1 MSSAPRMNRLRNEL
15 TNHEGFVPAR
25 KHGRGLEWTENEVEL
40 LIKLYPNTSAR
51 RLSDIFNKSRQA
63 IYMKAFDL
71 GLAKSP
77 EYLADPSKSGRFH
90 GDSRPGGNPQNLI
103 KNSAAPIGSVR
114 LNRDGT
120 FVVKFTDKHKRNH
133 HRNWMPLLR
142 FIWESAGRTVPEGQ
156 FVTFKEGRKTTEPDA
171 ITIDMLECVTMGEF
185 SSRRQR
191 QPRHIRQME
200 SAIREILKEVQRAGR
215 SQKGENQ

>member
-1 MSSAPRMNRLRNEL
+1 MSSIHGSAPRR
-15 TNHEGFVPAR
+15 
-25 KHGRGLEWTENEVEL
+25 GRGFEWTEGEIEL
-40 LIKLYPNTSAR
+40 LRKLYSTASAR
-51 RLSDIFNKSRQA
+51 RLATILNKSRQA
-63 IYMKAFDL
+63 IYMKAFAL
-71 GLAKSP
+71 GLNKSP
-77 EYLADPSKSGRFH
+77 EYLADPEKSGRFH

-142 FIWESAGRTVPEGQ
+142 FIWESAGHKVPEGQ
-156 FVTFKEGRKTTEPDA
+156 FVTFKEGRKTTDPDA

-191 QPRHIRQME
+191 QPKHIQQME
-200 SAIREILKEVQRAGR
+200 RAIREILREAQQASRG
-215 SQKGENQ
+215 SQQGEKA